1 MCRVGKKGKGDG
13 DGTVGSHTEDFRK
26 RVLELGYCSLPCLL
40 GFTRGGHLDLECPN
54 IADHG
59 EKASHPARISLV
71 CSIVREDDPAHATDC
86 EPLLDWWIAWRD
98 VQGHARLSRGERYTV
113 ICQSSCTFTISLT

>member
-1 MCRVGKKGKGDG
+1 MCRAGKKGKGDG
-13 DGTVGSHTEDFRK
+13 DETVGSHTGNFRK

-40 GFTRGGHLDLECPN
+40 GFARGGHLHLECPN

-71 CSIVREDDPAHATDC
+71 CSIVREDDPAHVTD
-86 EPLLDWWIAWRD
+86 
-98 VQGHARLSRGERYTV
+98 
-113 ICQSSCTFTISLT
+113 